1 MDPILILAGALL
13 GGAVGWLISSS
24 RLTGERRAL
33 EERVAARDA
42 ALAEARARAEAAET
56 RGLELDRRLAQAEAE
71 LAHERSAAAEKLA
84 VLTQA
89 EQRFREAFSALSA
102 TALHSNNQ
110 AFLELARTQLEKL
123 HEGARVELDARR
135 QAVDALVRPL
145 SETLEKV
152 EGKLAEADRYRRQ
165 SDAGLAQYLRSLE
178 QGHAQLR
185 TETANLVRA
194 LRAPAVRGRWGEI
207 QLRRVVELA
216 GMVEHCDFT
225 EQETLVGGDGRRR
238 PDLVVRLPG
247 GKSVAVD
254 SKVPLSHYLEAL
266 DAAEDEKRVFH
277 LQQHAAQVRKHLAEL
292 SAKAYWESLEAT
304 PEFVVLFLPGETFF
318 SAALEQ
324 DPSLIEHGAEQRVIL
339 ATPTTLIAL
348 LKAVSY
354 GWRQE
359 RIAENAE
366 QISRLGRQLHDRVRV
381 LARHFVHLGRG
392 LTRSVTAYNDAVG
405 SLERSVL
412 VSARRF
418 QELGAASGEEIPGLD
433 SLDVVPREISGD
445 AAPVDRGDADPDAQG
460 PEPTPGT
467 GA

>member
-1 MDPILILAGALL
+1 MDLTLIPWIVLGLL
-13 GGAVGWLISSS
+13 VGGAAAWLLAAS
-24 RLTGERRAL
+24 RAARHSTERRVLEERLASRESAL
-33 EERVAARDA
+33 EELRTRTGA
-42 ALAEARARAEAAET
+42 AEARAQD
-56 RGLELDRRLAQAEAE
+56 LDRRLAQAEAE
-71 LAHERSAAAEKLA
+71 LAHEKTSTGEKLA
-84 VLTQA
+84 VLA
-89 EQRFREAFSALSA
+89 EAEGRFKDAFAALSSA
-102 TALHSNNQ
+102 ALQSSSH

-123 HEGARVELDARR
+123 HDGARTELDARR
-135 QAVDALVRPL
+135 QAVDELVRPL
-145 SETLEKV
+145 AETLQKV
-152 EGKLAEADRYRRQ
+152 EGKLGEADRYRRQ

-185 TETANLVRA
+185 TETANLVKA

-225 EQETLVGGDGRRR
+225 QQETITTEDGRRR

-247 GKSVAVD
+247 GKCVAVD

-266 DAAEDEKRVFH
+266 DAVDDEQRTLH
-277 LQQHAAQVRKHLAEL
+277 LRQHAAQVRKHLAEL
-292 SAKAYWESLEAT
+292 SAKAYWDSLDAT

-359 RIAENAE
+359 RITQNAE
-366 QISRLGRQLHDRVRV
+366 QISSLGRELHDRVRV
-381 LARHFVHLGRG
+381 LAVHFNELAKG
-392 LTRSVTAYNDAVG
+392 LKRSVSAYNRAVG
-405 SLERSVL
+405 SLEGRVL
-412 VSARRF
+412 VSTRRF
-418 QELGAASGEEIPGLD
+418 RELGAAAGEEIPVLD
-433 SLDVVPREISGD
+433 ALEVVPREI
-445 AAPVDRGDADPDAQG
+445 
-460 PEPTPGT
+460 PEEIPLT
-467 GA
+467 GSAEPAG